1 LNNSKKSLSEKNDN
15 EYSSARDLPEN
26 RGEAHDINHAFK
38 TASSGIQCQR
48 KTARDR
54 GIVLKSW
61 RTTVLVVALLSIG
74 GGVAAADPG
83 DGANVIR
90 SGLDPCEQRTL
101 VLSAFPAESD
111 AVLSHT
117 TLDPNPVVVADRKHF
132 YLGTIS
138 GKKVIVAM
146 TGIGL
151 VNATDTTETA
161 FARFTCASSI
171 AVGAVLF
178 SGVAGGA
185 GRTSIGD
192 VAIPAQWTLDQGM
205 TFHPVDPGMLATAE
219 TLSVALENVNTLG
232 NPTCLCKNAPII
244 RLNNL
249 GRQPQ
254 LVVGGEGSSSDNNNG
269 TAFPCIP
276 NGGDV
281 FGCQPCT
288 APDRSLFYTGNFFQA
303 AGPWLVKGLIGN
315 LKTTTQN
322 PAFDASDMETAAAQ
336 AVADAHGVPFLGI
349 RGISDGQGDPLHL
362 PGFPVEFFYY
372 KQIAADNA
380 ALVTAAFLRAAPA
393 PD

>member
-1 LNNSKKSLSEKNDN
+1 MLKPFRAALFVAVGLSV
-15 EYSSARDLPEN
+15 
-26 RGEAHDINHAFK
+26 G
-38 TASSGIQCQR
+38 
-48 KTARDR
+48 
-54 GIVLKSW
+54 V
-61 RTTVLVVALLSIG
+61 
-74 GGVAAADPG
+74 GVATAEPG
-83 DGANVIR
+83 LNVMPN
-90 SGLDPCEQRTL
+90 SCEQRIL

-117 TLDPNPVVVADRKHF
+117 ELDPNPVVVADRKHF

-151 VNATDTTETA
+151 VNATNTTEAA

-171 AVGAVLF
+171 SIGAVVF
-178 SGVAGGA
+178 SGVAGGGA
-185 GRTSIGD
+185 RPKIGD
-192 VAIPAQWTLDQGM
+192 VAIPAQWTLDNGT
-205 TFHPVDPGMLATAE
+205 TFHPVDPGMLATAQ
-219 TLSVALENVNTLG
+219 TLSVALEDTNTAG
-232 NPTCLCKNAPII
+232 NDNCLCKNAPIA

-254 LVVGGEGSSSDNNNG
+254 LVVGGDGSSSDNNKG

-276 NGGDV
+276 NSGDV

-288 APDRSLFYTGNFFQA
+288 APDRSLFYTGNFAQA

-315 LKTTTQN
+315 LSSTTQN

-336 AVADAHGVPFLGI
+336 AVADAHSVPFLGI

-362 PGFPVEFFYY
+362 PGFPVSFFYY
-372 KQIAADNA
+372 KQLAAGNA
-380 ALVTAAFLRAAPA
+380 ALTVAAFLQSWPGV
-393 PD
+393 

>member
-1 LNNSKKSLSEKNDN
+1 
-15 EYSSARDLPEN
+15 
-26 RGEAHDINHAFK
+26 
-38 TASSGIQCQR
+38 
-48 KTARDR
+48 
-54 GIVLKSW
+54 VLKPL
-61 RTTVLVVALLSIG
+61 RTALVVAAGLSVA
-74 GGVAAADPG
+74 GGVAIADPG
-83 DGANVIR
+83 PGVIPN
-90 SGLDPCEQRTL
+90 SCEQRIL

-151 VNATDTTETA
+151 VNATNTSETA

-171 AVGAVLF
+171 AIGAVLF
-178 SGVAGGA
+178 SGVAGG
-185 GRTSIGD
+185 GSRPKIGD
-192 VAIPAQWTLDQGM
+192 VAIPAQWTLHNGA
-205 TFHPVDPGMLATAE
+205 TFHPVDPGMLATAQ
-219 TLSVALENVNTLG
+219 TLSVTLESTNTAG
-232 NPTCLCKNAPII
+232 NDNCLCKNAPIV
-244 RLNNL
+244 RLNDL

-254 LVVGGEGSSSDNNNG
+254 LVVGGDGGSSDNNNG

-288 APDRSLFYTGNFFQA
+288 APDRSLLYTGNFREA
-303 AGPWLVKGLIGN
+303 VGPWLMKGLVGN
-315 LKTTTQN
+315 LNLTQQN
-322 PAFDASDMETAAAQ
+322 PAFDAQDNETAAAQ

-362 PGFPVEFFYY
+362 PPFPVSFFYY
-372 KQIAADNA
+372 KQLAAVNA
-380 ALVTAAFLRAAPA
+380 AHAAAAFLQSWAGI
-393 PD
+393 